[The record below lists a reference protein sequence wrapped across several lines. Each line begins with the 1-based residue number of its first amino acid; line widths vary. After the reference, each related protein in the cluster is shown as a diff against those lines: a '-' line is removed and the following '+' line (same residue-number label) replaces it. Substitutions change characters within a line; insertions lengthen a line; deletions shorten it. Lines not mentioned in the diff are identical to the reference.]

1 MHMIN
6 RVNEHVIESKKA
18 EHTFLAVVHSVYG
31 AIKVARAVLTDGI
44 EAGSI
49 GSIDKDFLM

>member
-1 MHMIN
+1 MHMSN
-6 RVNEHVIESKKA
+6 RVKELVIGIKKA